1 MRARATRADAG
12 DGRHV
17 SELRRHQ
24 VRLQRFE
31 QAVRAD
37 LVARRWLRWHSFLLG
52 TVCFLAAWTMSAT
65 LMRAGI
71 DTLAL
76 RWPLALAVAYA
87 IFIGLLWLWCRWL
100 LSRDEADGDPSIDAL
115 DADLDLGSGE
125 ALFRSGGGGDFGGGG
140 ATGTWGADELGGAAE
155 GAGKA
160 AGATLEAAASADEGI
175 VIVVPL
181 AVVVGVAAL
190 IASALGLAVFGLFGI
205 DVLLGVAVEIAI
217 ASAGGALAYR
227 ARREGW
233 LAHALARTRWPMLLL
248 FAIVILLGVVIDHW
262 LPQAR
267 SLPHA
272 VRLLLG

>member
-1 MRARATRADAG
+1 
-12 DGRHV
+12 V
-17 SELRRHQ
+17 SELHRHQ
-24 VRLQRFE
+24 LRVQRFE

-52 TVCFLAAWTMSAT
+52 TMCFLAAWAMSGS

-87 IFIGLLWLWCRWL
+87 MFIGLLWLWCRWL
-100 LSRDEADGDPSIDAL
+100 LSRGQADSDLGIDAP
-115 DADLDLGSGE
+115 DADLDLGSGD

-140 ATGTWGADELGGAAE
+140 ATGTWGAEELGETAAE

-160 AGATLEAAASADEGI
+160 AEATLEIAASADEGI

-205 DVLLGVAVEIAI
+205 EVLLGVAVEIAI

-233 LAHALARTRWPMLLL
+233 LAYALARTRWPMLLL
-248 FAIVILLGVVIDHW
+248 LAIFILLGVVIDHW

-267 SLPHA
+267 SLPQA
-272 VRLLLG
+272 IRLLMG